1 MTQWRAGEK
10 ERARSDVRVAIDI
23 GSTVVKVARVASDG
37 ELLGQEFYPRD
48 FDSGIARQVE
58 SIVNGS
64 GFSDEE
70 VLICSSANGGLR
82 VGIVSLTEHFSGA
95 TLRNQVLLAGA
106 NPVFACGLDDHTGNT
121 DHVDILIVGGGIDC
135 AEGAP
140 LEQRLRR
147 FDASKYRFSALVY
160 AGNRQYAD
168 LFLQLFPQATVIAN
182 PLSEGLS
189 GKSTSVFDAIRRA
202 YLADLVHKQGISDLR
217 KSLSKTIRPTPEVVS
232 RGFQRIVFN
241 RSRIKALGPCMLLDI
256 GGATTDLHYTTDV
269 IREDSEEKALPGSSV
284 ARYVFTDLGIVAS
297 RDSTLLQLRSHP
309 RLYDLLSMIAED
321 DGIREM
327 YRALREGEFEPAPR
341 LLSYACL
348 FIALG
353 RFANGSTSGIP
364 SADLSKVA
372 QILLTGG
379 AAQILDVSVASRVVD
394 LFVRGQGNPRILI
407 DHSYRIWV
415 DGMTWSALDY

>member
-10 ERARSDVRVAIDI
+10 KRARSDVRVAIDI

-106 NPVFACGLDDHTGNT
+106 NPVFACGLDDHTGNL
-121 DHVDILIVGGGIDC
+121 DQVDILIVGGGIDC

-379 AAQILDVSVASRVVD
+379 AAQILDVNVASRVVD
-394 LFVRGQGNPRILI
+394 PFVCGEGNPRILI
-407 DHSYRIWV
+407 DHCYRIWV
-415 DGMTWSALDY
+415 DGMTWSAIR

>member
-1 MTQWRAGEK
+1 MTQCRAGEK

-106 NPVFACGLDDHTGNT
+106 NPVFACGLDDHTGNL
-121 DHVDILIVGGGIDC
+121 DQVDILIVGGRIDC

-327 YRALREGEFEPAPR
+327 YQALREGKFEPSPR

-353 RFANGSTSGIP
+353 RFANGSTSGITT
-364 SADLSKVA
+364 ADLSKVV

-379 AAQILDVSVASRVVD
+379 AAQILDVNVASRVVD
-394 LFVRGQGNPRILI
+394 PFVCGEGNPRILI
-407 DHSYRIWV
+407 DHCYRIWV
-415 DGMTWSALDY
+415 DGMTWSAIR

>member
-1 MTQWRAGEK
+1 MTHAAGEK
-10 ERARSDVRVAIDI
+10 QRAGSDVRVAIDI
-23 GSTVVKVARVASDG
+23 GSTIVKVARVASDG

-48 FDSGIARQVE
+48 FDAGIARQVE
-58 SIVNGS
+58 SIVNHT
-64 GFSDEE
+64 GFSDED

-82 VGIVSLTEHFSGA
+82 VGIVCLTEHFSGA
-95 TLRNQVLLAGA
+95 TLGNQVLLAGA
-106 NPVFACGLDDHTGNT
+106 NPVFACGLDDRAGNT

-140 LEQRLRR
+140 LEQRLRG
-147 FDASKYRFSALVY
+147 FDASKYRFSALAY
-160 AGNRQYAD
+160 AGNRYYVD
-168 LFLQLFPQATVIAN
+168 LFLELFPQATVIVN
-182 PLSEGLS
+182 PLSEGLVS
-189 GKSTSVFDAIRRA
+189 KSMSVFEAVRRA
-202 YLADLVHKQGISDLR
+202 YLDDLVYKQGIGDLR
-217 KSLSKTIRPTPEVVS
+217 KSLSKTIRPTPEVVN

-241 RSRIKALGPCMLLDI
+241 RSRIEALGPCMLLDI
-256 GGATTDLHYTTDV
+256 GGATTDLHYTADI

-284 ARYVFTDLGIVAS
+284 ARHVFTDLGIVAS
-297 RDSTLLQLRSHP
+297 RDSTLLQLQGHP
-309 RLYDLLSMIAED
+309 RLYDLLSRIAGG

-327 YRALREGEFEPAPR
+327 YQALREGEFEPSPR
-341 LLSYACL
+341 LLAYACL
-348 FIALG
+348 FLALD
-353 RFANGSTSGIP
+353 RFANGSTPGIP

>member
-1 MTQWRAGEK
+1 MTQWRVGEK
-10 ERARSDVRVAIDI
+10 KHAGSEVRVAIDI
-23 GSTVVKVARVASDG
+23 GSTVVKVASVASDG

-48 FDSGIARQVE
+48 FDAGIARQVE

-64 GFSDEE
+64 GFSDED

-82 VGIVSLTEHFSGA
+82 VGIVCLTEHFSGA

-106 NPVFACGLDDHTGNT
+106 NPAFVRGLNDHTGNL
-121 DHVDILIVGGGIDC
+121 DQVDILIVGGGIDC

-147 FDASKYRFSALVY
+147 FDASKYRFSALAY
-160 AGNRQYAD
+160 AGNRHYAD
-168 LFLQLFPQATVIAN
+168 LFLELFPQATVIVN
-182 PLSEGLS
+182 PLSEGLP
-189 GKSTSVFDAIRRA
+189 GKSTSVFEAIRRA
-202 YLADLVHKQGISDLR
+202 YLDDLVHKQGIGDLR
-217 KSLSKTIRPTPEVVS
+217 KSLSKTIRPTPEVVN
-232 RGFQRIVFN
+232 RGFQRIAFN
-241 RSRIKALGPCMLLDI
+241 CSKIEALGPCMLLDI
-256 GGATTDLHYTTDV
+256 GGATTDLHYTTDI
-269 IREDSEEKALPGSSV
+269 IREDTEEKALPGSSV
-284 ARYVFTDLGIVAS
+284 ARYVFTDLGIAAS

-327 YRALREGEFEPAPR
+327 YQALREGKFEPSPR

-348 FIALG
+348 FLALD
-353 RFANGSTSGIP
+353 RFANCTTPGLP

-407 DHSYRIWV
+407 DHCYRIWV
-415 DGMTWSALDY
+415 DGMTRCALG

>member
-1 MTQWRAGEK
+1 MTHAAGEK
-10 ERARSDVRVAIDI
+10 QRAGSDVRVAIDI
-23 GSTVVKVARVASDG
+23 GSTIVKVARVASDG

-48 FDSGIARQVE
+48 FDAGIARQVE
-58 SIVNGS
+58 SIVNHT
-64 GFSDEE
+64 GFSDED

-82 VGIVSLTEHFSGA
+82 VGILCLTEHFSGA
-95 TLRNQVLLAGA
+95 TLGNQVLLAGA
-106 NPVFACGLDDHTGNT
+106 NPVFACGLDDRAGNT

-140 LEQRLRR
+140 LEQRLRG
-147 FDASKYRFSALVY
+147 FDASKYRFSALAY
-160 AGNRQYAD
+160 AGNRYYVD
-168 LFLQLFPQATVIAN
+168 LFLELFPQATVIAN
-182 PLSEGLS
+182 PLSAGLP

-202 YLADLVHKQGISDLR
+202 YLDDLVHKQGIGDLR
-217 KSLSKTIRPTPEVVS
+217 KSLSKTIRPTPEVVN

-241 RSRIKALGPCMLLDI
+241 RSRIEPLGPCMLLDS
-256 GGATTDLHYTTDV
+256 GGATTDLHYTADI
-269 IREDSEEKALPGSSV
+269 IREDSEEKALPGSSL
-284 ARYVFTDLGIVAS
+284 ARHVFTDLGIVAS
-297 RDSTLLQLRSHP
+297 RDSTLLQLKGHP
-309 RLYDLLSMIAED
+309 RLYDLLSRIAGG

-327 YRALREGEFEPAPR
+327 YQALREGEFEPSPR
-341 LLSYACL
+341 LLAYACL
-348 FIALG
+348 FLALD
-353 RFANGSTSGIP
+353 RFANGSTPGIP

>member
-1 MTQWRAGEK
+1 MTHAAGEK
-10 ERARSDVRVAIDI
+10 QHAGSDVRVAIDI
-23 GSTVVKVARVASDG
+23 GSTIVKVARVASDG

-48 FDSGIARQVE
+48 FDAGIARQVE
-58 SIVNGS
+58 SIVNHT
-64 GFSDEE
+64 GFSDED

-82 VGIVSLTEHFSGA
+82 VGIVCLTEHFSGA
-95 TLRNQVLLAGA
+95 TLGNQVLLAGA
-106 NPVFACGLDDHTGNT
+106 NPVFACGLDDRTGNT

-140 LEQRLRR
+140 LEQRLRG
-147 FDASKYRFSALVY
+147 FDASKYRFSALAY
-160 AGNRQYAD
+160 AGNRYYVD
-168 LFLQLFPQATVIAN
+168 LFLELFPQATVIAN
-182 PLSEGLS
+182 PLSAGLP

-202 YLADLVHKQGISDLR
+202 YLDDLVHKQGIGDLR
-217 KSLSKTIRPTPEVVS
+217 KSLSKTIRPTPEVVN
-232 RGFQRIVFN
+232 RGFQRIVLN
-241 RSRIKALGPCMLLDI
+241 RSRIEALGPCMLLDI
-256 GGATTDLHYTTDV
+256 GGATTDLHYTTDI

-284 ARYVFTDLGIVAS
+284 ARHVFTDLGIVAS
-297 RDSTLLQLRSHP
+297 RDSTLLQLQGHP
-309 RLYDLLSMIAED
+309 RLYDLLSRIAGG

-327 YRALREGEFEPAPR
+327 YQALREGEFEPSPR
-341 LLSYACL
+341 LLAYACL
-348 FIALG
+348 FLALD
-353 RFANGSTSGIP
+353 RFANGNTPGIP

-407 DHSYRIWV
+407 DQSYRIWV